1 MINIAIDGPAC
12 SGKTSVADKLA
23 ELMGIYH
30 LNTGALYRAIAM
42 HLLDERI
49 NIDSEENVKQAIK
62 GLVLK
67 VDFVNKEQV
76 TSINDNSVVGK
87 IYEIRV
93 SHAAA
98 KISPIKEVRDLC
110 VNAQREVAQKY
121 NVIIEGRDITS
132 VVLPKARY
140 KFFVTASLKT
150 RAARNLEKLRKT
162 NEKTTFDEALHDIVE
177 RDASDM
183 TRKIS
188 PLKLTK
194 DSIYIDTDK
203 YSIDEVVAIVYG
215 YVRRGGK

>member
-23 ELMGIYH
+23 DLMGIYH

-42 HLLDERI
+42 HLLDEGI
-49 NIDSEENVKQAIK
+49 NIDSEEKVKVSIK
-62 GLVLK
+62 DLVLT
-67 VDFVNKEQV
+67 VDFINKEQI
-76 TSINDNSVVGK
+76 TSINEKSVVGK

-98 KISPIKEVRDLC
+98 KISPIKEVRELC
-110 VNAQREVAQKY
+110 VEAQREVAKRH
-121 NVIIEGRDITS
+121 NVVIEGRDITS
-132 VVLPKARY
+132 VVLPKAKY
-140 KFFVTASLKT
+140 KFFITASLKT
-150 RAARNLEKLRKT
+150 RAKRNLEKLRKT
-162 NEKTTFDEALHDIVE
+162 NEKTTFDEALQDIVE
-177 RDASDM
+177 RDTADM
-183 TRKIS
+183 TRKLS